1 MSKVR
6 DTLFELLENGG
17 LDAQAMAEMLIK
29 WTDEDSL
36 LECLRQ
42 NDMPLASLLDEIEGD
57 EANDDEV
64 EADNDKAADSE
75 GEIDVLWDIYVDDQF
90 RGRLYSFNAVQACI
104 AAVDRYKLAGQPVKA
119 VRHAL

>member
-6 DTLFELLENGG
+6 DTLFELLEDGV
-17 LDAQAMAEMLIK
+17 LDAQTMAEMLIK

-42 NDMPLASLLDEIEGD
+42 NDMPFASLLDEIEGD

-64 EADNDKAADSE
+64 P
-75 GEIDVLWDIYVDDQF
+75 
-90 RGRLYSFNAVQACI
+90 NA
-104 AAVDRYKLAGQPVKA
+104 L
-119 VRHAL
+119 

>member
-17 LDAQAMAEMLIK
+17 LDAEAMAQMLIL

-42 NDMPLASLLDEIEGD
+42 NDMPLASLIDES
-57 EANDDEV
+57 DDEDSG
-64 EADNDKAADSE
+64 EA
-75 GEIDVLWDIYVDDQF
+75 Q
-90 RGRLYSFNAVQACI
+90 NA
-104 AAVDRYKLAGQPVKA
+104 L
-119 VRHAL
+119 

>member
-1 MSKVR
+1 MSNVR
-6 DTLFELLENGG
+6 DILFELLENGG
-17 LDAQAMAEMLIK
+17 LDAEAMAQMLIL

-64 EADNDKAADSE
+64 P
-75 GEIDVLWDIYVDDQF
+75 
-90 RGRLYSFNAVQACI
+90 NA
-104 AAVDRYKLAGQPVKA
+104 L
-119 VRHAL
+119 

>member
-17 LDAQAMAEMLIK
+17 LDAEAMAQMLIK

-42 NDMPLASLLDEIEGD
+42 NDMPLASLIDES
-57 EANDDEV
+57 DDEDSG
-64 EADNDKAADSE
+64 EA
-75 GEIDVLWDIYVDDQF
+75 Q
-90 RGRLYSFNAVQACI
+90 NA
-104 AAVDRYKLAGQPVKA
+104 L
-119 VRHAL
+119 